1 MYAWSDYVREI
12 PPARLFFESD
22 VASYSLA
29 KGVGLVCGMG
39 TAPKFNTHRSNGKKM
54 AGDSR
59 FEKVR
64 EELICAICL
73 DFLREPKVLQC
84 AHSFC
89 QQCLERMVAT
99 QGYYKIAGES
109 LAEGDLA
116 CPSCRHVTSLP
127 GRGKV
132 SQLRTN
138 FNLKR
143 LVDIVSEDEKARTR
157 MTIRRRRSSRPIIDR
172 KSQPNCPV
180 HQKPLEYF
188 CADCNELLCRKCMIA
203 GHRDHSYKDVDE
215 VLPEQ
220 LAALQNLIQPA
231 CEVNKIGDSE
241 SEAGIG

>member
-1 MYAWSDYVREI
+1 
-12 PPARLFFESD
+12 
-22 VASYSLA
+22 
-29 KGVGLVCGMG
+29 MG
-39 TAPKFNTHRSNGKKM
+39 TEICAEYMHKATKM
-54 AGDSR
+54 AGGDSR

-99 QGYYKIAGES
+99 QGLYKIAKESPPEGE
-109 LAEGDLA
+109 LV
-116 CPSCRHVTSLP
+116 CPTCRHVTCLP
-127 GRGKV
+127 GGKV
-132 SQLRTN
+132 AELRTN

-157 MTIRRRRSSRPIIDR
+157 ITIRRRGSTRPTIDRSSQSACPI
-172 KSQPNCPV
+172 

-188 CADCNELLCRKCMIA
+188 CTDCNELLCRKCMIS
-203 GHRDHSYKDVDE
+203 GHRDHNYKDVDE

-220 LAALQNLIQPA
+220 LAALHSLIQPA
-231 CEVNKIGDSE
+231 CEVNRKLIMKIV
-241 SEAGIG
+241 ILCVRPF